1 MTAAAP
7 ATAHAHANVG
17 TVVPD
22 RGEFID
28 VLRALQRGHVLVH
41 AGDHAGG
48 WVVAGA
54 AVYSSYEPL
63 LCYELVQEFE
73 NPDGFEH
80 VHYFR
85 LSERGREF
93 AGRAVAAWLQRP
105 LLERLVVRL
114 IG

>member
-7 ATAHAHANVG
+7 TASRANDG
-17 TVVPD
+17 TTIPD

-28 VLRALQRGHVLVH
+28 VLRALKRGHVLVH

-54 AVYSSYEPL
+54 AVYSSYDPL
-63 LCYELVQEFE
+63 LRYELVQEFE

-85 LSERGREF
+85 LSARGRDF
-93 AGRAVAAWLQRP
+93 AERAVAAWRQRP
-105 LLERLVVRL
+105 FLERLVVRL